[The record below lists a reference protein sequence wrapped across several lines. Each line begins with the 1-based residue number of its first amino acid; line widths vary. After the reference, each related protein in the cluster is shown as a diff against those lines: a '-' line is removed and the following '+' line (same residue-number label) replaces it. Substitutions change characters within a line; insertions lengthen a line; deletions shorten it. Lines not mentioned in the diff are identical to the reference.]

1 MKPRLKDTLL
11 LIASSKKARTD
22 LRSIF
27 ESAYYL
33 LEAES
38 AEKGVFLLNHNY
50 PCIAAV
56 IAYAPETQKEVLQL
70 IQASRQEEESE
81 IPVLFMLS
89 GKKSE
94 FQEEQLLLWGAADVL
109 LQDCAVTSIQRRVQI
124 LVDLY
129 HQRLHLEQQ
138 VQSQNQ
144 IIRNTYQTM
153 LDTLA
158 AIIEHRNTGSGNH
171 SLRIRGLT
179 SILLR
184 QVAQL
189 CPEYGLNEEQIEL
202 ISSAAALHDIGKISV
217 PDSILNKPGRL
228 TDEEYALVKAHAAFG
243 GEIVSRLQKPGNTL
257 YLQYAY
263 NIALSHHERWDGSG
277 YPNGISGD
285 DIPICAQAV
294 GLIDAFDALTAPRS
308 YKDAFP
314 FDVAVTMICNGECGA
329 FSPKLLEC
337 FKTVCPELIQFSKK
351 HSDCETENA
360 EDFPLPAD
368 AILDQPLNAL
378 QLSQLK
384 YQGLLHYLDDTVIEL
399 DIDNGI
405 YHVVYNPN
413 PNFIALFENATMD
426 TLADRMFRYGV
437 HPRDIKSKEQLQQL
451 FSRQLFQEKRL
462 KVTFLCDIYNP
473 LSDSNIPHE
482 VSLLRVNTEK
492 HNQRHVLAVF
502 HQLTQQTPSRDD
514 DKKRMDLSTLYGILS
529 GVLCCAKDGNFSI
542 LKGAPTLLPLTGYTP
557 AEIHASFGDSLL
569 QLLLPDSRPLLQDIF
584 GVDTPIEFEEM
595 QLQLHHKTKGSIW
608 VLCKGKLAFDDQGIA
623 RHYFTLSD
631 ITLVRKKVALLER
644 DLSRNQI
651 VVDQFRNAILEWDLT
666 TGQMYM
672 SRQWKERFG
681 YDMPSAYEEWI
692 SVFGA
697 NVHPDDLSELS
708 RKISLLKDRECKE
721 SIDLRIADSQGRYLW
736 SRVRAVS
743 QSKNG
748 SAPTSIIAVV
758 YNIHDLK
765 EKVLSMEQKMQQD
778 ALTKLMNKDSTQD
791 SVNRYLETM
800 ESGTCA
806 AMLSLDVDNFK
817 AINDTFGHLYGDAVL
832 TRISGQL
839 RSLFRSRDIIGRM
852 GGDEFAILL
861 KDLPNE
867 TVAEDRCEMLVNH
880 FREYLQDLMPG
891 LDVSISVGCALIP
904 KHGLTFDELYERAD
918 TALYTAKRKG
928 KCQFSIYDAAD
939 TFEQMPFPS
948 TRIESDEEPVTN
960 DEGFMRFA
968 FQSLYTSQDIE
979 KTIQSLLAHIGTRFN
994 VSRVYVFENNDAN
1007 THCNNTFEWCNV
1019 GIHPEIENLQNI
1031 SYETDAP
1038 NWPSYFNAQGVMYCS
1053 DICQLPDTVRQIL
1066 EPQGIK
1072 SMLHCAIMDNGV
1084 FRGYVGFD
1092 DCHRDYMW
1100 TQEQI
1105 TLLEYFAQILSVF
1118 LLQHRKKTKQ

>member
-11 LIASSKKARTD
+11 LISNSKKARTA

-27 ESAYYL
+27 ESNYYL

-56 IAYAPETQKEVLQL
+56 ISHVPETQKEVLQL
-70 IQASRQEEESE
+70 IQASRLEEESE
-81 IPVLFMLS
+81 IPVLFMVS

-109 LQDCAVTSIQRRVQI
+109 LQDSAVTSIQRRVQI

-228 TDEEYALVKAHAAFG
+228 TDEEYELVKAHTTIG
-243 GEIVSRLQKPGNTL
+243 GEIVARLQKPGNNL

-263 NIALSHHERWDGSG
+263 NIALYHHERWDGSG

-285 DIPICAQAV
+285 DIPICAQAA
-294 GLIDAFDALTAPRS
+294 GLIDAFDALTTPRS

-329 FSPKLLEC
+329 FSPRLLEC
-337 FKTVCPELIQFSKK
+337 FKIVCPELIQFSKK
-351 HSDCETENA
+351 HSDFETENA
-360 EDFPLPAD
+360 EDFPIPAD
-368 AILDQPLNAL
+368 IILDQPLNAL

-384 YQGLLHYLDDTVIEL
+384 YQGLLHYLDDTVMEL

-426 TLADRMFRYGV
+426 TLADRMLQYGV
-437 HPRDIKSKEQLQQL
+437 HPKDITDKKQLQQL
-451 FSRQLFQEKRL
+451 FSQQLFQEKRH

-502 HQLTQQTPSRDD
+502 HQLTQQTPSRED

-529 GVLCCAKDGNFSI
+529 GVLCCAKDGSFSI

-557 AEIHASFGDSLL
+557 AEIHALFGDSLL
-569 QLLLPDSRPLLQDIF
+569 QMLTASSRPLLQDIF
-584 GVDTPIEFEEM
+584 GVDKPIEFEEM
-595 QLQLHHKTKGSIW
+595 QLQLCHKTKGSIW
-608 VLCKGKLAFDDQGIA
+608 VQCKGKLAFDDQGIA
-623 RHYFTLSD
+623 RYYFTLSD
-631 ITLVRKKVALLER
+631 ITQVRKKIDLLER

-666 TGQMYM
+666 TGELYM

-681 YDMPSAYEEWI
+681 YDMPSAYAEWV

-697 NVHPDDLSELS
+697 NVHPDDLAELS
-708 RKISLLKDRECKE
+708 RKTAQLKETECKE
-721 SIDLRIADSQGRYLW
+721 SVDLRIADSQGRYLW

-743 QSKNG
+743 QCKN
-748 SAPTSIIAVV
+748 SAKPTSIIAVI

-778 ALTKLMNKDSTQD
+778 ALTKLMNKDSTQT
-791 SVNRYLETM
+791 SINRYLETM
-800 ESGTCA
+800 EPDTYA

-839 RSLFRSRDIIGRM
+839 RSLFRSWDIIGRM

-867 TVAEDRCEMLVNH
+867 TVATDRCEMLVNH

-904 KHGLTFDELYERAD
+904 KHGKTFDDLYERAD

-939 TFEQMPFPS
+939 AFEQMPFPS

-1019 GIHPEIENLQNI
+1019 GIHPEIENLQNV

-1053 DICQLPDTVRQIL
+1053 DISQLPDDVRQIL

-1118 LLQHRKKTKQ
+1118 LLQHRKKNK